1 MKLLEGK
8 QVDACA
14 LLELCIDK
22 DDVATVPS

>member
-8 QVDACA
+8 QVDACT
-14 LLELCIDK
+14 LLELSINK